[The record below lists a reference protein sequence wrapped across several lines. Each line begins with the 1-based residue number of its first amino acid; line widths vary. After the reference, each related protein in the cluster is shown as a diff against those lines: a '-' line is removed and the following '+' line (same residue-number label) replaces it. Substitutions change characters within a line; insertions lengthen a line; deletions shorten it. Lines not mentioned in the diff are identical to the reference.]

1 MYLPWESH
9 LYSYKCMV
17 LHILLQVCKETSE
30 DSSSFACMFCYQSNA
45 LGVLR
50 YCVEMTVAADPDEA
64 VFVKFLW

>member
-1 MYLPWESH
+1 MIA
-9 LYSYKCMV
+9 YKCMV

-45 LGVLR
+45 LGVFR
-50 YCVEMTVAADPDEA
+50 YCVEMTVAAYPDEA